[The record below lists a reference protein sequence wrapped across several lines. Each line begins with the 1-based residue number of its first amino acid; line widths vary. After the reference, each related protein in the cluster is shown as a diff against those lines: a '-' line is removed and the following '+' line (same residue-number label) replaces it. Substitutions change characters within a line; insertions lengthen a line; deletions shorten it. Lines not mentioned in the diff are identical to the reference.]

1 MLQKFG
7 LLKYNSNI
15 IFRKQNPNKIYLVKS
30 LYNQNRNSQS
40 NTQRNN
46 YTCKSLKN
54 NLNKYR
60 LKKEDNTFRNE
71 LNNFI
76 EESTTCIDDKV
87 SPYFLVKINHNID
100 DNIIKRNNNRFNSS
114 YKTQRNLN
122 YVKINKYNIF
132 NLINKQNK
140 NKNDSSNS
148 KMNLKF
154 LLYDSNLNNIQLVIN
169 DKKMLVKSLEI
180 KNKSLEN
187 KINFI
192 KDEYNNYLLNNI
204 DINKDYNNNLT
215 NLKCMKYN
223 SNSNNDDLSSLK
235 NDINELKNQIIIN
248 IKEEKIINLVLFKER
263 TENELNKEDINK
275 MNNLIEIINK
285 EIENKKNQISEIRKK
300 SKLLNEL
307 IHLKLN

>member
-30 LYNQNRNSQS
+30 LYNQKRNSQS

-46 YTCKSLKN
+46 YACQSLKK

-60 LKKEDNTFRNE
+60 LKKENITFRNE
-71 LNNFI
+71 LYNFI

-87 SPYFLVKINHNID
+87 SPSFLVKINHNID

-140 NKNDSSNS
+140 NKTDSFNS
-148 KMNLKF
+148 KINLKF
-154 LLYDSNLNNIQLVIN
+154 LLYDSNLNNYSI
-169 DKKMLVKSLEI
+169 
-180 KNKSLEN
+180 
-187 KINFI
+187 
-192 KDEYNNYLLNNI
+192 Y
-204 DINKDYNNNLT
+204 
-215 NLKCMKYN
+215 
-223 SNSNNDDLSSLK
+223 
-235 NDINELKNQIIIN
+235 
-248 IKEEKIINLVLFKER
+248 
-263 TENELNKEDINK
+263 
-275 MNNLIEIINK
+275 
-285 EIENKKNQISEIRKK
+285 
-300 SKLLNEL
+300 KL
-307 IHLKLN
+307 